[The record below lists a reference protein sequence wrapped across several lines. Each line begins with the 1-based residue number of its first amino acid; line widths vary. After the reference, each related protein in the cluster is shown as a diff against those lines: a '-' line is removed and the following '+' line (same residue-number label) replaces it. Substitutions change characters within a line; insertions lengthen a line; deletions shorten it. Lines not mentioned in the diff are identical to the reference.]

1 MTYLFDTNVCVDI
14 LKGHP
19 VVSARVE
26 AVSPAD
32 CAISTVTVFE
42 LAAGVRRCARPEQER
57 KKLNRLFSV
66 IAVLPLDTKAA
77 EDAARIRHE
86 LESIGQK
93 IGPYDLLIAGQA
105 LSADRILISN
115 NTKEFGR
122 IAGLQLDDWRA

>member
-1 MTYLFDTNVCVDI
+1 MTYLFDTNVCVDL

-32 CAISTVTVFE
+32 CAISTVTAFE

-66 IAVLPLDTKAA
+66 IAVLPLDVKAA
-77 EDAARIRHE
+77 EDAARIRQE

-93 IGPYDLLIAGQA
+93 IGPYDLLIAGHA
-105 LSADRILISN
+105 VSANRILISN
-115 NTKEFGR
+115 NTREFAR
-122 IAGLQLDDWRA
+122 IAGIQLADWRG